1 MAENTSKEAS
11 AAPAKPFNPV
21 RFFQEVRREAGK
33 VTWPTWK
40 ETWLTTIMVFV
51 MVALVMVFFSIVDL
65 VLGYGV
71 RLLLGIG

>member
-1 MAENTSKEAS
+1 MADNATKDVSP
-11 AAPAKPFNPV
+11 APARRTGLLQFY
-21 RFFQEVRREAGK
+21 QEVRREGGK

-40 ETWLTTIMVFV
+40 ETWLTTVMVLIMVS
-51 MVALVMVFFSIVDL
+51 LVMIFFAVVDL